1 MITLAILSILGAFLL
16 GTLIMRRRRR
26 AALLAEKRS
35 AIPLFVV
42 GASDASSIPAPPAR
56 ARPVTPPRAPA
67 ATPPRA
73 DAHTEEIDPLLRY
86 APPTVRRARTSDPA
100 PHPAIPGVDT
110 MLGDAVEGHGLRFYR
125 PSDGTLQFLPGRL
138 EIVEGRDDGHEIR
151 FVRTW
156 GPDGNQ
162 VTFGRSEGP
171 SYKHVQLH
179 QATVSRLHA
188 RLAFLEGRWFLE
200 NLSQTNPVVLN
211 GRPVVVEGGTP
222 LDDGDRIEMGEVAFV
237 FRER

>member
-1 MITLAILSILGAFLL
+1 MITLAILAILGAFLIGAWL
-16 GTLIMRRRRR
+16 TRRRRR
-26 AALLAEKRS
+26 AELLAEKRS
-35 AIPLFVV
+35 PIPLFVV
-42 GASDASSIPAPPAR
+42 SSSSASTIPPPPAR
-56 ARPVTPPRAPA
+56 VRSTPITPT
-67 ATPPRA
+67 ATPPVVA
-73 DAHTEEIDPLLRY
+73 SDPALRY
-86 APPTVRRARTSDPA
+86 APPQAKPRPSRVSDPA

-110 MLGDAVEGHGLRFYR
+110 MLGEAVEGHGLRFYR

-162 VTFGRSEGP
+162 VTFGRSEGAP
-171 SYKHVQLH
+171 YRHVQLH

-188 RLAFLEGRWFLE
+188 RLAYLEGRWYLE

-211 GRPVVVEGGTP
+211 GRPVDSDGGLP
-222 LDDGDRIEMGEVAFV
+222 LGEGDRIEMGEVAFV